1 MLKNLLEIRTKLILF
16 TILGAIFLFSIKAF
30 AFGGWPFHFPEIEG
44 GVEVTLENMRH
55 DEERKKQREEEEA
68 RIREE
73 NEKKSDLKYL
83 IEEAERQKAAERWR
97 RCQETGIV

>member
-1 MLKNLLEIRTKLILF
+1 MLEKLLALRTKLILG
-16 TILGAIFLFSIKAF
+16 TIVLTLFLFTIKAF

-55 DEERKKQREEEEA
+55 DEEKRKQQEEEEA
-68 RIREE
+68 ERQRE
-73 NEKKSDLKYL
+73 NEKKSDLKFL
-83 IEEAERQKAAERWR
+83 IEEAQRQKEAEAWK